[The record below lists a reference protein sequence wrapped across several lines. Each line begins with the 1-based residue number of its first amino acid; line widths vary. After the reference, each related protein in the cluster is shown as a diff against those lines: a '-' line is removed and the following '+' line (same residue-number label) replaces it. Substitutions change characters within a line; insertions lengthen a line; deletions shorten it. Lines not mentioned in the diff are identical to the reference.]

1 MCGFFILNI
10 LKKVFYFLYL
20 FGIIFLYMSMSKM
33 RYYMFIDIDG
43 LKIEYTEEGT
53 GTPVL
58 LLHGWN
64 SSFQVY
70 RGIINTL
77 KNRCRVVAV
86 NFPGC
91 ANSQTMDT
99 PWNLEDYCNFVLKFM
114 KALNLENPIMFGH
127 SHGGRVTL
135 KMAAEGMVN
144 PPKIVLLDSA
154 GLIPKKTLKQKYR
167 TKSFKAIKGVLT
179 LPVIKN
185 YSEGLLQKARNH
197 YGSADYNAAPE
208 VLRKTLVSLVNT
220 DLRNILSNIKCPT
233 LLIWGENDTA
243 TPLSDA
249 KIIESL
255 IPDCGLCVIK
265 GTGHYS
271 FCEKPY
277 EANAII
283 NSFI

>member
-1 MCGFFILNI
+1 MQINIKGLN
-10 LKKVFYFLYL
+10 
-20 FGIIFLYMSMSKM
+20 
-33 RYYMFIDIDG
+33 
-43 LKIEYTEEGT
+43 IEYTDT
-53 GTPVL
+53 GSGIPVL
-58 LLHGWN
+58 LLHGWG
-64 SSFQVY
+64 SSYDVY
-70 RGIINTL
+70 KGIIAAL
-77 KNRCRVVAV
+77 SDRCRLVAV

-91 ANSQTMDT
+91 GGSDTMSE
-99 PWNLEDYCNFVLKFM
+99 PWALEDYCDFVLEFM
-114 KALNLENPIMFGH
+114 KAVNLESPIMIGH

-135 KMAAEGMVN
+135 KMAAEKMVE

-154 GLIPKKTLKQKYR
+154 GLIPKKSIKQKVR
-167 TKSFKAIKGVLT
+167 AKSFKTIKSVLT

-185 YSEGLLQKARNH
+185 YSGNLLDKARRH

-220 DLRNILSNIKCPT
+220 DLRDIIHNISCPT
-233 LLIWGENDTA
+233 LLIWGDKDTA

-255 IPDCGLCVIK
+255 IPDAGLCVLE

-277 EANAII
+277 QAHKILQ
-283 NSFI
+283 SFIK